1 MIEGLL
7 NDQLP
12 TEDEVRHMCY
22 AARDIL
28 IDEGNIQSIPAP
40 VTVCGDIHGQF
51 SDLKE
56 LFKIG
61 GYPPTTRYLFL
72 GDFVDRG
79 HNSIETLLLLV
90 AYKVSP
96 SFNDR

>member
-1 MIEGLL
+1 
-7 NDQLP
+7 
-12 TEDEVRHMCY
+12 MCY
-22 AARDIL
+22 AARDLL
-28 IDEGNIQSIPAP
+28 IEEGNIQSISAP
-40 VTVCGDIHGQF
+40 VTICGDIHGQF
-51 SDLKE
+51 ADLKE

-90 AYKVSP
+90 AYKVAIN
-96 SFNDR
+96 SF